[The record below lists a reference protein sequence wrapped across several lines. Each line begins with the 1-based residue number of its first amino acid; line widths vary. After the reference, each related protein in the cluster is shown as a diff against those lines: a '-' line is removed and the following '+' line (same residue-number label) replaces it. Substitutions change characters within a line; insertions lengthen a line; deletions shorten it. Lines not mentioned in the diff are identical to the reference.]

1 VGYSNANSTR
11 GCTFWTISS
20 STRAKDVRKDSL
32 AKAGHAAAG
41 SALGGTAVNLVFL
54 FVVLSA
60 LLDVAPE
67 GCAFVVARHSVFLG
81 AANIVEIVPQE
92 A

>member
-1 VGYSNANSTR
+1 
-11 GCTFWTISS
+11 
-20 STRAKDVRKDSL
+20 
-32 AKAGHAAAG
+32 
-41 SALGGTAVNLVFL
+41 LGGTAVNLVFL